1 MARISDTSSYPL
13 TTPAGSDY
21 LIGTD
26 SEDSNKTKTFTV
38 DSLSAYVLGG
48 GTTYQIPMYI
58 SGTQLGNSI
67 MSQDGATLPATITV
81 AGLLTVSSTFTA
93 SSNANLGTLLSTNE
107 ATQTIEA
114 LTATGVQTLLVGTPG
129 GNDVVQME
137 ADLYMQGRIQ
147 DAAGN
152 FGTAGQ
158 TLVSNASGLVLW
170 T

>member
-1 MARISDTSSYPL
+1 MAKISDTGSYPQAVV
-13 TTPAGSDY
+13 TGADY

-38 DSLSAYVLGG
+38 DSLSTYVLGG
-48 GTTYQIPMYI
+48 GTIYQIPMYV
-58 SGTQLGNSI
+58 SGAQLGDSI
-67 MSQDGATLPATITV
+67 MEQDGFTISVKGGLTV
-81 AGLLTVSSTFTA
+81 KDTFTSQTRAVLSNGLLITDG
-93 SSNANLGTLLSTNE
+93 N
-107 ATQTIEA
+107 TIEA
-114 LTATGVQTLLVGTPG
+114 LTATGVQTFIVGTPG

-158 TLVSNASGLVLW
+158 TLVSNASGLALW

>member
-1 MARISDTSSYPL
+1 MAKISDTGSYPQAVV
-13 TTPAGSDY
+13 TGADY

-38 DSLSAYVLGG
+38 DSLSTYVLGG
-48 GTTYQIPMYI
+48 GLAYQIPMY
-58 SGTQLGNSI
+58 GTGAQFSNSI
-67 MSQDGATLPATITV
+67 MSQDGVNFPATITV
-81 AGLLTVSSTFTA
+81 AGLLTVNQAFTA
-93 SSNANLGTLLSTNE
+93 AGDVSLGTLFSTNE
-107 ATQTIEA
+107 STQTIET
-114 LTATGVQTLLVGTPG
+114 LTATGVQTLIVGTSG

-158 TLVSNASGLVLW
+158 TLVSNASGLALW